1 MQQVGAVRRSS
12 TLKIGLALLVMIL
25 LGGAVYSL
33 SLIASGGN
41 SPADES
47 GGVAIPHAVARIGSL
62 TVSVTGSGEL
72 MPAATT
78 ELGFAQSGKLME
90 VLVKA
95 GDEVMAGQLLA
106 RLQIDKSEAELA
118 AEIAQNNLAVL
129 RAQQALDQ
137 IYTDAQMATAQALV
151 SVEESQLALDELAD
165 TQSEIALA
173 RQAVAAARELVAQA
187 EMELYILN
195 SSPSE
200 QDRYIAYAS
209 LLFKEKDLQELQ
221 GEVAR
226 VEFQIKSAPND
237 EIRERLRTQ
246 LLNLQ
251 VRLSKQQAEVDKARD
266 KYASMGA
273 PPDTLELSVVQ
284 AKLNTTRLQ
293 LTQAQQEL
301 LEAEASPS
309 AGELALAEA
318 RLAEAHAE
326 WEQLKNGPDPTDIAL
341 AEAQMKKAQ
350 AQLAQVQGQPLLLE
364 LVALRDSLVTAVNAS
379 VGDRVQAGSIL
390 TLAVISQL
398 KLFAYFDEA
407 DRANVQ
413 AGYRVQVVFDA
424 MPDIVFSGHIV
435 EINPSLVTTS
445 FSPAIEAFAV
455 LEPQESIRL
464 NDLPLGLN
472 ATIEV
477 IAGEAKDVVLV
488 PLEALRE
495 LPSGEFGV
503 FVLHGEELELRRVT
517 VGLSDFTSA
526 VILEGLSAGEA
537 VAIGDIESIAG
548 DQ

>member
-25 LGGAVYSL
+25 LAGAVYSL
-33 SLIASGGN
+33 SLVASGGN

-62 TVSVTGSGEL
+62 TGSVTGSGEV

-151 SVEESQLALDELAD
+151 SVEESQRALDELAD

-237 EIRERLRTQ
+237 EIRDRLRTQ

-364 LVALRDSLVTAVNAS
+364 LVALRDSLLTAVNAS

-413 AGYRVQVVFDA
+413 VGYRVQVVFDA

>member
-1 MQQVGAVRRSS
+1 M
-12 TLKIGLALLVMIL
+12 LLVMVFLAASACSSI
-25 LGGAVYSL
+25 GARGSSNL
-33 SLIASGGN
+33 TNEDSA
-41 SPADES
+41 A
-47 GGVAIPHAVARIGSL
+47 AIPQAVARIGSL

-318 RLAEAHAE
+318 RLVEAHAE

-350 AQLAQVQGQPLLLE
+350 AQLAQAQGQPLLLE

-390 TLAVISQL
+390 TLADISQL

-413 AGYRVQVVFDA
+413 VGYRVQVVFDA

-503 FVLHGEELELRRVT
+503 FVVHGEELELRRVT